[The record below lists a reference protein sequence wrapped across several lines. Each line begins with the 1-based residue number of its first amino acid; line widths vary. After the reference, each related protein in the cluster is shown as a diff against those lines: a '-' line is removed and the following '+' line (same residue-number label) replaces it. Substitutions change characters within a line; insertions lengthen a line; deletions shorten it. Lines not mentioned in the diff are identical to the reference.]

1 MRPTRALV
9 LAAVFLP
16 TALFAQTPA
25 RTEIV
30 LADFSFTPAA
40 LHLKAGQAVTLHFVN
55 RGSGGH
61 NFDAPDFFAAARI
74 DPASAGAVKNGK
86 VELKKGLS
94 ADVTLVPAKG
104 KLSCPLFASDA
115 HRLRDEGR
123 HHRRLGARS
132 SLIQTSSRF
141 PRYPQQETLCATR
154 KAMKAFLCG

>member
-104 KLSCPLFASDA
+104 SYHVHCSHLMHTGF
-115 HRLRDEGR
+115 G
-123 HHRRLGARS
+123 
-132 SLIQTSSRF
+132 
-141 PRYPQQETLCATR
+141 
-154 KAMKAFLCG
+154 MKGDITVD